1 MFNPHLEIGQIIK
14 NPDLVSIFKC
24 GNMGGMR
31 RSRETNTLVIVSDY
45 TKGIYHDKWI
55 GGVLHYTGM
64 GKNGDQDIGWA
75 QNATLASCGRNGVDI
90 HLFEVIDPG
99 EYVYCGRVEL
109 VEKPYADTQLGENG
123 NRRRVWM
130 FPIRPVPDND
140 VRKPSMFVFKDMDDY
155 KANGKNVD
163 AEYAKVMTSR
173 KKASPKAQVSIAPA
187 APKQPSKPVVIVP
200 AEIVGKRIKHKTF
213 GEGVIRAIAGTNIT
227 VNFDTVGEKKLGYEV
242 CIANK
247 LIEFC

>member
-75 QNATLASCGRNGVDI
+75 QNATLASCGRNGVDV